1 MHKEAGVCETYF
13 LILSMPDLCCW
24 ADWLKFDLFLLVVSV
39 LVACLSLSRLD
50 LERREGDSNPRNAFD
65 VYTLSRRASSATRAS
80 LLGLM
85 LRLDIAGKD
94 LAELSV
100 WRVEKWAFLMA
111 SSIIRHKNNDFFLI
125 KRSKSEETFIFS

>member
-1 MHKEAGVCETYF
+1 M
-13 LILSMPDLCCW
+13 
-24 ADWLKFDLFLLVVSV
+24 
-39 LVACLSLSRLD
+39 
-50 LERREGDSNPRNAFD
+50 RREGDSNPRNAFD